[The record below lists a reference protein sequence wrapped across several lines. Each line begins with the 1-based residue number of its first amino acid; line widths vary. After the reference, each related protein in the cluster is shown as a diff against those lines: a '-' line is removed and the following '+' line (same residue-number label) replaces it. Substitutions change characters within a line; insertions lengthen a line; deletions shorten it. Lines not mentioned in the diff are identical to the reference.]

1 MEVSSTEE
9 SALAAALRVA
19 SCHSSTSSTTTGS
32 SSSSSNRDTTAAAT
46 SPSGRRESHESD
58 TKTGK
63 SVGVVAPL
71 DTELDA
77 NPCAQEVE
85 LTEQET
91 VQVTSSTFGT
101 PSITAFSTPREE
113 NAAPT
118 TPVGE
123 PIEQTFPGPTDGAE
137 AIDGKSDTPRE
148 EKEEATAAAGDA
160 ATQRKSVVMQ
170 QAEKSVCYEEQS
182 PSVVTGAV
190 AGAATEE
197 KSEEVSSSTVGR
209 QLDAATG
216 DTEEVKGQD
225 EGDHAMVQEEG
236 ALDHLQ
242 DEGKHAV
249 QDGGQCVLQ
258 DGEAPHV
265 REEPE
270 HIVQDEVKVT
280 EQAEHE
286 PEMSEKGEHTAMHD
300 EVLPAAQEE
309 KELGTQEK
317 KELATHKEM
326 EPEAHDEAEPDA
338 HDEVE
343 HTAQDEVALKAQEE
357 VELATKNA
365 VEIAVQDGVEPVVE
379 DVVMPEAQGRVELTT
394 EEASTP
400 KHEAERTVSSPKR
413 PVALNLVHH
422 DIDDEASDSEDEAEE
437 AASEDAE
444 VDADLGTPLGY
455 ASAAGFGEGQDD
467 FASHRFLG
475 PSVASDP
482 SSARALHSLRRVALH
497 DKPPRF
503 ASEAPVV
510 VTSSDSMTSSG
521 ESSGRNSSSASA
533 AHASDDK
540 LGLRSQSVADSV
552 ERSFNS
558 YTLTFTEAV
567 LGFETNVVMSLEKEL
582 LVEVSGVEK
591 DSPAHRGG
599 VVVGDCLVSV
609 NGQHIEPHTTNE
621 QVLEIIQTSSV
632 PRTLVFQR
640 DVHDKDAVQ
649 SKSLPDTKHSP
660 AKPLIGRLGAAM
672 SQGASIIG
680 SRWKRKKTLVHSDS
694 FCDGCG
700 MDPITGA
707 LWTCSVC
714 ANYNLCSECYDM
726 GTHGMENSEQMQAL
740 SEATVQYK
748 LQKKCKHFTPEF
760 LLSLRRDICKGRP
773 DKFEYLGEWIADIV
787 MGTSAVKITVRGIE
801 IPSLPPASRQ
811 RFVSHLMPL
820 VSNRTDIE
828 VHIEWLPDDSDRVSV
843 ACRASVDRMSAGAF
857 DSDEDEGADHFFDN
871 LEKLRIWISDK
882 KTRTTS
888 PFA

>member
-1 MEVSSTEE
+1 MEASALEANALPPVALPLETDHTSSDNGTATVPMSASSHEE
-9 SALAAALRVA
+9 SQADDEMEKSADGATKVKALIDGNDVEKNEEM
-19 SCHSSTSSTTTGS
+19 TSS
-32 SSSSSNRDTTAAAT
+32 R
-46 SPSGRRESHESD
+46 P
-58 TKTGK
+58 
-63 SVGVVAPL
+63 
-71 DTELDA
+71 
-77 NPCAQEVE
+77 
-85 LTEQET
+85 
-91 VQVTSSTFGT
+91 GT
-101 PSITAFSTPREE
+101 PLMTDFSTPREE
-113 NAAPT
+113 NTEPT

-123 PIEQTFPGPTDGAE
+123 PVEQTFVE
-137 AIDGKSDTPRE
+137 
-148 EKEEATAAAGDA
+148 AGD
-160 ATQRKSVVMQ
+160 RLS
-170 QAEKSVCYEEQS
+170 
-182 PSVVTGAV
+182 
-190 AGAATEE
+190 TEE
-197 KSEEVSSSTVGR
+197 KSDMTQKEEEETNEQMSMSVQEQEEVEDEVQLPSVVSGLAAVAAGGEKSVEVSRDSSGR
-209 QLDAATG
+209 QLDDEVEAAVEEEEEG
-216 DTEEVKGQD
+216 AKGLEEVGQPAVLEEEEVKVQD
-225 EGDHAMVQEEG
+225 EGRQTVQEEETR
-236 ALDHLQ
+236 ALQ
-242 DEGKHAV
+242 DE
-249 QDGGQCVLQ
+249 
-258 DGEAPHV
+258 
-265 REEPE
+265 EESQ
-270 HIVQDEVKVT
+270 VQDEPKMVVQEEVKAMEQAGKEPQVLEEADRT
-280 EQAEHE
+280 VMHDQVVPDEQAETE
-286 PEMSEKGEHTAMHD
+286 LTVQPEEKHTMRD
-300 EVLPAAQEE
+300 EVGPTAPDEVV
-309 KELGTQEK
+309 KSKTQEGV
-317 KELATHKEM
+317 EM
-326 EPEAHDEAEPDA
+326 AVDGEVEPDVQDKVKPNGQDKVEPKQEA
-338 HDEVE
+338 GVE
-343 HTAQDEVALKAQEE
+343 HTGQDEVASR
-357 VELATKNA
+357 VETG
-365 VEIAVQDGVEPVVE
+365 VEHTRQDGVELVV
-379 DVVMPEAQGRVELTT
+379 

-400 KHEAERTVSSPKR
+400 EHGVDLMIPSPKR

-437 AASEDAE
+437 PACEDTE
-444 VDADLGTPLGY
+444 EDADLGTPLGY
-455 ASAAGFGEGQDD
+455 ASAAGFGEGHDD

-503 ASEAPVV
+503 VSEAPVV
-510 VTSSDSMTSSG
+510 VASSDSLTSSG

-533 AHASDDK
+533 VHVSDDK
-540 LGLRSQSVADSV
+540 LGLRAQSVADSM

-558 YTLTFTEAV
+558 YTLTFTEPV
-567 LGFETNVVMSLEKEL
+567 LGFDTSVVMSLEKEL
-582 LVEVSGVEK
+582 LVEVSSVEK
-591 DSPAHRGG
+591 ESPAHRGG
-599 VVVGDCLVSV
+599 VVVGDYLISI

-640 DVHDKDAVQ
+640 DLHDKDTVQ
-649 SKSLPDTKHSP
+649 SKSLPDKKLSP
-660 AKPLIGRLGAAM
+660 AKPLMGRLGAAM
-672 SQGASIIG
+672 SQGALIIG
-680 SRWKRKKTLVHSDS
+680 SKWKRKKTLVHSDS

-714 ANYNLCSECYDM
+714 SNYNLCSECYDM

-828 VHIEWLPDDSDRVSV
+828 VNIEWLPDDSDRMTV
-843 ACRASVDRMSAGAF
+843 ACRPSVDRMSAGAF